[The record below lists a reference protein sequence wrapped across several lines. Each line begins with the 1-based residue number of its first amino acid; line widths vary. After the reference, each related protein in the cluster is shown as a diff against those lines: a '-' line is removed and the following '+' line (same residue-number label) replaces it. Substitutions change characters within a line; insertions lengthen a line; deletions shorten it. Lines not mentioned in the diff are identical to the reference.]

1 MCGSHDTLCRATRTS
16 GARDAANT
24 HTAPLACTA
33 LGAGRR
39 ASPLPLPL
47 RLPPFSSVWRAFSR
61 GLTVRTTATQC
72 CSTQVIRELAD
83 AQGDPNRRDAHGRTA
98 LVAAAR
104 GGCAL
109 GPGADAEGA
118 GPVPV
123 QMRQAGAGRVP
134 VQMWQYCPNQ

>member
-1 MCGSHDTLCRATRTS
+1 MCGSHDTPCRTTRTS

-24 HTAPLACTA
+24 RTAPLACTA

-47 RLPPFSSVWRAFSR
+47 PPFASMLRAFWR

-83 AQGDPNRRDAHGRTA
+83 AQCDPNRRDAHGRTA
-98 LVAAAR
+98 LMAAAR

-123 QMRQAGAGRVP
+123 QMWAG
-134 VQMWQYCPNQ
+134 

>member
-1 MCGSHDTLCRATRTS
+1 M
-16 GARDAANT
+16 
-24 HTAPLACTA
+24 
-33 LGAGRR
+33 
-39 ASPLPLPL
+39 
-47 RLPPFSSVWRAFSR
+47 
-61 GLTVRTTATQC
+61 RTTATQC

-98 LVAAAR
+98 LMAAAR

-123 QMRQAGAGRVP
+123 QMWAAVSPVAEQMRQAGAGRVP
-134 VQMWQYCPNQ
+134 VQMWQYCPNH